1 MVNMRSEGTTKE
13 LPEDILLPSIPSFEQ
28 EDLGFL
34 DILLIITQR
43 KKLVGIVTAVCT
55 AVALILAFALPQE
68 YTATVTILP
77 PQGNPSMSSMLA
89 SQLSGMGG
97 AMSGVA
103 SSVLGMKN
111 INDMYV
117 SMLKSRS
124 VEDAV
129 IQRYGLQSE
138 YRKKYL
144 GDTRKALEKH
154 TRIDGSTKDGLI
166 RLNFT
171 DRDPNRAAEV
181 ANGYVDQFKGLS
193 QHLAITEASQRRV
206 IFENQLEKTKV
217 DLENA
222 DEALKKTQLSTGMVQ
237 VDGQARAMI
246 DSAARLRAQ
255 IVAKEVQIEAMRS
268 YAGDENPA
276 LTQAQTELD
285 GLRAQF
291 NKLVGSKGGSSDD
304 VFIPK
309 GEVPQ
314 AGLEYVRRLRDV
326 KYYEAI
332 FEVLAKQ
339 LELAKLD
346 EAREGA
352 FIQVVDP
359 AVAPEQKSFPK
370 RGLFAIFGVAL
381 GFTFGIMLALMQ
393 GGLVRMQQN
402 PATKGKLD
410 LLKQSLATGR
420 EAKARKTNDDEV
432 RAVQHARTENTV
444 HHSRPE
450 ATGPGFGPSHV

>member
-1 MVNMRSEGTTKE
+1 MLNTRSDGTIKE
-13 LPEDILLPSIPSFEQ
+13 LPEDLLLPSIQPTAQ
-28 EDLGFL
+28 EDLTFL
-34 DILLIITQR
+34 DFLIIISQR
-43 KKLVGIVTAVCT
+43 KRLVGIVTAICT
-55 AVALILAFALPQE
+55 ATALILAFALPQR

-77 PQGNPSMSSMLA
+77 PQGSSSMSSMLA
-89 SQLSGMGG
+89 GQLAGMNSAVTG
-97 AMSGVA
+97 MA
-103 SSVLGMKN
+103 SNMLGMKN
-111 INDMYV
+111 VNDMYV

-138 YRKKYL
+138 YRKTYL
-144 GDTRKALEKH
+144 VDTRKALEKH
-154 TRIDGSTKDGLI
+154 TKIDGSTKDGLI
-166 RLNFT
+166 RLSFS
-171 DRDPNRAAEV
+171 DRNPGRASEV
-181 ANGYVDQFKGLS
+181 ANGYIDQFKNLS

-206 IFENQLEKTKV
+206 IFESQLDKTKK
-217 DLENA
+217 DLEDA

-255 IVAKEVQIEAMRS
+255 IVSKEVQIEAMRS

-291 NKLVGSKGGSSDD
+291 NKMVGSKGGTADD

-332 FEVLAKQ
+332 FDLLAKQ

-346 EAREGA
+346 EAREGG
-352 FIQVVDP
+352 FIQIVDP

-370 RGLFAIFGVAL
+370 RGLFVVAGIAV
-381 GFTFGIMLALMQ
+381 GFTVGIMLALLQ
-393 GGLVRMQQN
+393 GGLVRMQHN
-402 PATKGKLD
+402 PATKDKLD
-410 LLKQSLATGR
+410 LLKSSLWTGR
-420 EAKARKTNDDEV
+420 RKKTPKKKSGEV
-432 RAVQHARTENTV
+432 GALRHAR
-444 HHSRPE
+444 PE
-450 ATGPGFGPSHV
+450 VTG

>member
-1 MVNMRSEGTTKE
+1 MVKLQSDGTIREVPKE
-13 LPEDILLPSIPSFEQ
+13 FEKPSVSPVEQ
-28 EDLGFL
+28 EDLTFL
-34 DILLIITQR
+34 DFLLIITQR
-43 KKLVGIVTAVCT
+43 KRLVGLVTAIGVGT
-55 AVALILAFALPQE
+55 ALILAFALPQS

-77 PQGNPSMSSMLA
+77 PQGNSSMSSMLA
-89 SQLSGMGG
+89 NQLSGMTSAVGG
-97 AMSGVA
+97 MAGSM
-103 SSVLGMKN
+103 LGMKN
-111 INDMYV
+111 LNDMYV

-129 IQRYGLQSE
+129 IQRYSLQAE
-138 YRKKYL
+138 YREPYL
-144 GDTRKALEKH
+144 AETRKALERH
-154 TRIDGSTKDGLI
+154 TKIDGSSKDGLI
-166 RLNFT
+166 RLAFSN
-171 DRDPNRAAEV
+171 RNPNRAAEI
-181 ANGYVDQFKGLS
+181 ANGYVEQFRGLS

-206 IFENQLEKTKV
+206 VFENQLEKTKV

-222 DEALKKTQLSTGMVQ
+222 DEALKRTQLSTGMVQ

-291 NKLVGSKGGSSDD
+291 NKLVGSNGGSADD
-304 VFIPK
+304 VFLPK
-309 GEVPQ
+309 GQVPE

-332 FEVLAKQ
+332 FDVLAKQ

-359 AVAPEQKSFPK
+359 AVVPEQKSFPK
-370 RGLFAIFGVAL
+370 RGLLTLGGLAG
-381 GFTFGIMLALMQ
+381 GFTFGIMLALLQ
-393 GGLVRMQQN
+393 GALLRMQRN
-402 PATKGKLD
+402 PVTKDKLD
-410 LLKQSLATGR
+410 LLKRSLWSGR
-420 EAKARKTNDDEV
+420 EPKPQPAKKEV
-432 RAVQHARTENTV
+432 GGLRPA
-444 HHSRPE
+444 RPE
-450 ATGPGFGPSHV
+450 VTG

>member
-1 MVNMRSEGTTKE
+1 MVNMRSDGTAKDP
-13 LPEDILLPSIPSFEQ
+13 LEDLVIPSIHPGEQ
-28 EDLGFL
+28 EDLTFL
-34 DILLIITQR
+34 DVLLIITER
-43 KKLVGIVTAVCT
+43 KKLVGIATAICT
-55 AVALILAFALPQE
+55 AVALLLAFTLPQE

-77 PQGNPSMSSMLA
+77 PQGNSSMSSMLA
-89 SQLSGMGG
+89 SQLEGMGG
-97 AMSGVA
+97 AVSGMA
-103 SSVLGMKN
+103 GSMLGMKN
-111 INDMYV
+111 VNDMYV

-129 IQRYGLQSE
+129 IQRYRLQSE
-138 YRKKYL
+138 YRKTYL
-144 GDTRKALEKH
+144 ADARKALEKH
-154 TRIDGSTKDGLI
+154 TKIDGSTKDGLI
-166 RLNFT
+166 RLNFW
-171 DRDPNRAAEV
+171 DRNPSRAAEV
-181 ANGYVDQFKGLS
+181 ANGYIDQFRDLS

-206 IFENQLEKTKV
+206 VFQAQLDKTKT

-291 NKLVGSKGGSSDD
+291 NKLVGSKGNSAGD
-304 VFIPK
+304 VFLPK
-309 GEVPQ
+309 GAVPE

-332 FEVLAKQ
+332 FNVLARQ

-359 AVAPEQKSFPK
+359 AVPPEEKSFPK
-370 RGLFAIFGVAL
+370 RGLFAIAGVAV
-381 GFTFGIMLALMQ
+381 GFTFGIMLALLQ
-393 GGLVRMQQN
+393 GGLLRMQQN
-402 PATKGKLD
+402 PVTKDKLD
-410 LLKQSLATGR
+410 LLKRSLWSDR
-420 EAKARKTNDDEV
+420 KARPKQVKEEVKTPQAKEEV
-432 RAVQHARTENTV
+432 TTLHHA
-444 HHSRPE
+444 RPE
-450 ATGPGFGPSHV
+450 ATS

>member
-1 MVNMRSEGTTKE
+1 MVKMRNDGTIEE
-13 LPEDILLPSIPSFEQ
+13 LPEDLAFPPIPSIEQ
-28 EDLGFL
+28 EDLTFL
-34 DILLIITQR
+34 DFLLIITQR
-43 KKLVGIVTAVCT
+43 KKVVGITTAICT
-55 AVALILAFALPQE
+55 GLALILAFALPQE

-77 PQGNPSMSSMLA
+77 PQSNSSMSSLLA
-89 SQLSGMGG
+89 GQLAGMNSAMGG
-97 AMSGVA
+97 VA
-103 SSVLGMKN
+103 GSMLGMKN

-129 IQRYGLQSE
+129 IQRYGLQAE
-138 YRKKYL
+138 YKKTYL
-144 GDTRKALEKH
+144 AETRKALEKH
-154 TRIDGSTKDGLI
+154 ATIDGSTKDGLI
-166 RLNFT
+166 RLNFE
-171 DRDPNRAAEV
+171 DRNPNRAAEI
-181 ANGYVDQFKGLS
+181 ANGYVDQFRNLS

-206 IFENQLEKTKV
+206 IFENQLEKTKT

-222 DEALKKTQLSTGMVQ
+222 DEALKRTQLSTGMVQ

-291 NKLVGSKGGSSDD
+291 NKMVGSKGGSADD

-309 GEVPQ
+309 GEVPE

-332 FEVLAKQ
+332 FDVLAKQ

-352 FIQVVDP
+352 FIQIVDP
-359 AVAPEQKSFPK
+359 AVPPEQKSFPK
-370 RGLFAIFGVAL
+370 RGFFVITGLAV
-381 GFTFGIMLALMQ
+381 GFTFGIMLALLQ
-393 GGLVRMQQN
+393 GGLVRMQHN
-402 PATKGKLD
+402 PVTKDKLD
-410 LLKQSLATGR
+410 LLRRSLWNG
-420 EAKARKTNDDEV
+420 
-432 RAVQHARTENTV
+432 RAVKPQQAEKEVGALRHA
-444 HHSRPE
+444 RPE
-450 ATGPGFGPSHV
+450 ATG

>member
-1 MVNMRSEGTTKE
+1 MVNMRKDGMAKSPVEDLVFPSIQPGE
-13 LPEDILLPSIPSFEQ
+13 PEDLT
-28 EDLGFL
+28 FL
-34 DILLIITQR
+34 DVLLILTQR
-43 KKLVGIVTAVCT
+43 KKVVGIVTAICT
-55 AVALILAFALPQE
+55 TISLLLAFALPQE

-77 PQGNPSMSSMLA
+77 PQGNSSMSSMLA
-89 SQLSGMGG
+89 SQLEGMGG
-97 AMSGVA
+97 AVSGMA
-103 SSVLGMKN
+103 SGMLGMKN

-129 IQRYGLQSE
+129 IQHYGLQSE
-138 YRKKYL
+138 YKKTYL
-144 GDTRKALEKH
+144 AETRRALEKH
-154 TRIDGSTKDGLI
+154 TKIDGSTKDGLI
-166 RLNFT
+166 RLNFW
-171 DRDPNRAAEV
+171 DRNPDRASEI
-181 ANGYVDQFKGLS
+181 ANGYINQFRDLS

-206 IFENQLEKTKV
+206 IFQAQLDKTKT

-222 DEALKKTQLSTGMVQ
+222 DEALKRTQLSTGMVQ

-246 DSAARLRAQ
+246 DSAAHLRAQ

-285 GLRAQF
+285 GLRSQF
-291 NKLVGSKGGSSDD
+291 EKMVGSKGGSADD

-309 GEVPQ
+309 GAVPE

-332 FEVLAKQ
+332 FEVLARQ

-359 AVAPEQKSFPK
+359 AIPPEEKSFPK
-370 RGLFAIFGVAL
+370 RSLFLIAGVAV
-381 GFTFGIMLALMQ
+381 GFTFGIMLALLQ
-393 GGLVRMQQN
+393 GGLLRMQQN
-402 PATKGKLD
+402 PVTKDKLD
-410 LLKQSLATGR
+410 LLKRSLWSGR
-420 EAKARKTNDDEV
+420 TARPKQVDEEV
-432 RAVQHARTENTV
+432 TTLQHA
-444 HHSRPE
+444 RPE
-450 ATGPGFGPSHV
+450 ATS

>member
-1 MVNMRSEGTTKE
+1 MRREGPTKE
-13 LPEDILLPSIPSFEQ
+13 MPEDILLPSISPREQ
-28 EDLGFL
+28 EDLTFL
-34 DILLIITQR
+34 DFLIIITQR
-43 KKLVGIVTAVCT
+43 KKLVGIVTAICT
-55 AVALILAFALPQE
+55 GLALILAFALPKE
-68 YTATVTILP
+68 YTATVIILP
-77 PQGNPSMSSMLA
+77 PQGSSSMSSMLA
-89 SQLSGMGG
+89 SQLSGMNG
-97 AMSGVA
+97 AVSGVA
-103 SSVLGMKN
+103 SSMLGMKN
-111 INDMYV
+111 VNDMYV
-117 SMLKSRS
+117 SMLKSQS

-144 GDTRKALEKH
+144 VDTRRALEKH
-154 TRIDGSTKDGLI
+154 TKIDGATKDGLI
-166 RLNFT
+166 RLSFS
-171 DRDPNRAAEV
+171 DRDPNRAAEI
-181 ANGYVDQFKGLS
+181 ANGYVDQFKNLS

-206 IFENQLEKTKV
+206 VFENQLEKTKV

-222 DEALKKTQLSTGMVQ
+222 DEALKRTQLSTGMVQ

-291 NKLVGSKGGSSDD
+291 SNMVGSKGGSADD

-309 GEVPQ
+309 GKVPQ

-332 FEVLAKQ
+332 FEILAKQ

-359 AVAPEQKSFPK
+359 AMAPEKKSYPK
-370 RGLFAIFGVAL
+370 RGLLALGGVAT
-381 GFTFGIMLALMQ
+381 GFTFGIMFALLQ
-393 GGLVRMQQN
+393 GGLVRMQHN
-402 PATKGKLD
+402 PVMKDKLELLKRSLWSGRKARGKGK
-410 LLKQSLATGR
+410 
-420 EAKARKTNDDEV
+420 AKKVGEKEEDEV
-432 RAVQHARTENTV
+432 RTLRHA
-444 HHSRPE
+444 RPE
-450 ATGPGFGPSHV
+450 ATG